1 MLYLCIISPEFLEA
15 IRSVKPEPPMR
26 WKALVVDEH
35 SQRILYNVL
44 KRNDILEENI
54 SSTLSWLLFFFIHLK
69 ESSLIAI
76 YAVTLACLYL
86 LPYCCW
92 VTTIFGDFSDLCK
105 LGQTV

>member
-1 MLYLCIISPEFLEA
+1 MSSLLAIVRESRQIYQINILILQVLMLYLCIISPEFLEA

-54 SSTLSWLLFFFIHLK
+54 SSTLSLLLFFSCTLKNHL
-69 ESSLIAI
+69 
-76 YAVTLACLYL
+76 
-86 LPYCCW
+86 
-92 VTTIFGDFSDLCK
+92 
-105 LGQTV
+105 

>member
-54 SSTLSWLLFFFIHLK
+54 SSTLSWLLFFMHIK

-76 YAVTLACLYL
+76 YAVTLACFYL

-92 VTTIFGDFSDLCK
+92 VTTTIFGDFSDLCK
-105 LGQTV
+105 LGQIV